1 MPIGGQFYVQSL
13 FNSIVKITEQVFCIH
28 FCFVTV
34 MRSRITMS
42 KGNKFFMDSD
52 GCYQINLPFQCYR
65 HQYCQFNMKK
75 NLF

>member
-52 GCYQINLPFQCYR
+52 GCYQINFCASKDTVLK
-65 HQYCQFNMKK
+65 MKTQTGRW
-75 NLF
+75 